1 MKLLSLTSRF
11 RKSAKG
17 DEIPKIPRSINL
29 RNINYMGKFRLKKIL
44 YNYILCQYGK
54 EMFIDFAAAVQ
65 ACETAEQFYIKQEEH
80 KKSKMGSFYLY
91 TNGYPAVNDWIICY
105 HNKYYFTVD
114 TCCGIERIRV
124 AIRDCWS
131 DGVLHSN
138 TIFTWYDKNFVP
150 IPSETKLFGDIAPGT
165 DLFNEIK
172 PFENGCTTYNGIT
185 CSDIYC
191 YDLGGNP

>member
-11 RKSAKG
+11 RKSAKC
-17 DEIPKIPRSINL
+17 DEIPKIPRSINS

-65 ACETAEQFYIKQEEH
+65 ECETAEQFYIKQEEH

-105 HNKYYFTVD
+105 HNKYYFTVE

-124 AIRDCWS
+124 
-131 DGVLHSN
+131 
-138 TIFTWYDKNFVP
+138 TISIVGLMVFFIATLFSLGMTKTLFRFRARRNF
-150 IPSETKLFGDIAPGT
+150 SEI
-165 DLFNEIK
+165 
-172 PFENGCTTYNGIT
+172 
-185 CSDIYC
+185 
-191 YDLGGNP
+191 